1 MNYEPLNRAL
11 GELATPVF
19 PSSFEDIY
27 SQYKEQHGR
36 AAIGLLATAVT
47 GKVPASKSGFTKGS
61 AEYKSASREYASA
74 RRQIERHVTGQY
86 KNFSDATQNKLKE
99 IGQTL
104 NPIRKELPGQGV
116 KIEIKFKSDGDGSHS
131 SRNRT
136 ATIEMSGP
144 ELYDYANDF
153 VNGVKDAKQPQYADL
168 FDLWFDDGG
177 DVYGEDG
184 DYEGDVTG
192 VTIAA

>member
-1 MNYEPLNRAL
+1 MNYDPLNRAL
-11 GELATPVF
+11 ESIVSPVF
-19 PSSFEDIY
+19 PTEFGDIY
-27 SQYKEQHGR
+27 DQYKKEHGR

-47 GKVPASKSGFTKGS
+47 GKVPASKSGFARGS
-61 AEYKSASREYASA
+61 AEYKTAAREYSTA

-86 KNFSDATQNKLKE
+86 KSFSSGIQDKLKE

-104 NPIRKELPGQGV
+104 NPIRKELPGTGV

-136 ATIEMSGP
+136 AVVEMSGP
-144 ELYDYANDF
+144 ELYDFANDWL
-153 VNGVKDAKQPQYADL
+153 NVKDAKQPQYADL
-168 FDLWFDDGG
+168 FDLWFDGGG

-184 DYEGDVTG
+184 AYEADVTG
-192 VTIAA
+192 VVITL